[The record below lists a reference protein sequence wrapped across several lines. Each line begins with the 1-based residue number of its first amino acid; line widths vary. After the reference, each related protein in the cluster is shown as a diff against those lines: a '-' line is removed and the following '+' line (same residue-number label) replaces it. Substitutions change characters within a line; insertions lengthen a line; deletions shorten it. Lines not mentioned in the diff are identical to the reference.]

1 MFMDVTYKVILK
13 GLVQGVGFRHFA
25 YKRAHELGLKGW
37 VKNLV
42 TGEVEVI
49 VHGSKDTVNH
59 FIFTDLKDGPA
70 GAQVKDMNVDEYNIK
85 TELPFFLVH
94 H

>member
-1 MFMDVTYKVILK
+1 MDVTYKVILK

-37 VKNLV
+37 VKNLT
-42 TGEVEVI
+42 TGEVEII

-59 FIFTDLKDGPA
+59 FIFSDLKSGPSR
-70 GAQVKDMNVDEYNIK
+70 AQVKDMSVEEQKPDKDY
-85 TELPFFLVH
+85 PFFLVH

>member
-1 MFMDVTYKVILK
+1 MDVTYKVILR

-37 VKNLV
+37 IKNLN

-49 VHGSKDTVNH
+49 VHGGKDTVNH
-59 FIFTDLKDGPA
+59 FIFSDLKSGPE
-70 GAQVKDMNVDEYNIK
+70 GAQVKDMNVDEYSSPPD
-85 TELPFFLVH
+85 LPFFLVH

>member
-1 MFMDVTYKVILK
+1 MDVTYKVILK

-25 YKRAHELGLKGW
+25 YKRAHELGLRGW
-37 VKNLV
+37 IKNLD

-49 VHGSKDTVNH
+49 VNGGKDTVNH
-59 FIFTDLKDGPA
+59 FIFTDLKSGPA
-70 GAQVKDMNVDEYNIK
+70 GADVKDMSVDEYLSK
-85 TELPFFLVH
+85 SEFPFFLVH

>member
-1 MFMDVTYKVILK
+1 MDVTYKVILK

-37 VKNLV
+37 VKNLN

-59 FIFTDLKDGPA
+59 FIFTDLKSGPSE
-70 GAQVKDMNVDEYNIK
+70 AQVNDMSVDEYHSPG
-85 TELPFFLVH
+85 ELPFFLVH

>member
-1 MFMDVTYKVILK
+1 MDVTYKVILK

-25 YKRAHELGLKGW
+25 YQRAHELGLRGW
-37 VKNLV
+37 IKNLQ

-49 VHGSKDTVNH
+49 VHGGKDTVNH
-59 FIFTDLKDGPA
+59 FIFTDLKSGPS
-70 GAQVKDMNVDEYNIK
+70 GADVTDMSVDEYK
-85 TELPFFLVH
+85 AVTEFPFFLVH

>member
-1 MFMDVTYKVILK
+1 MDVTYKVILK

-25 YKRAHELGLKGW
+25 YTRAHELGLKGW
-37 VKNLV
+37 VKNLD

-49 VHGSKDTVNH
+49 VNGGKDTVNQ
-59 FIFTDLKDGPA
+59 FIFADLKSGPS
-70 GAQVKDMNVDEYNIK
+70 GAQVKDMSVDEYNK
-85 TELPFFLVH
+85 NSDLPFFLVH